1 MIGYERVFSLENSAN
16 KVNQMLLDTMKKKAR
31 EEEQREAE
39 EGKTSSEA
47 QYQDQPILL
56 YPRP

>member
-1 MIGYERVFSLENSAN
+1 M
-16 KVNQMLLDTMKKKAR
+16 KQMQLGTMKKKAR
-31 EEEQREAE
+31 EEEQREA